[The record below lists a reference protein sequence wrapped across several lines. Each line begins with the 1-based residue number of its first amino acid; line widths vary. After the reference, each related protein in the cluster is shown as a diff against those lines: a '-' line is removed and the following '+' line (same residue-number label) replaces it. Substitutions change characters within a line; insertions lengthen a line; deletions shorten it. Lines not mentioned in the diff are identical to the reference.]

1 MPLKPDSVETING
14 LKVYDYDLLKHNPNK
29 IQMPSR
35 ARTRTVAVTIHNTGW
50 IKVASNTT
58 PAEQYVRATYNGNMG
73 SCRVNYYV
81 DNVCAWRCMPDD
93 WVNWSCA
100 DGCSNPSSGNN
111 TSVAIEVIGDSKEA
125 EENAI
130 KLAAYLLDKYK
141 LSINT
146 GLRTH
151 SYWMN
156 IKAGKKGTI
165 DVLNTMKNKTKNCPI
180 YILPHWSEF
189 KDNVKKELDKLQN
202 KVEEKTE
209 EKTEKIMYIV
219 KNGDKTTEFAT
230 LEEAKKNC
238 PENCSVSYN
247 NKIVYTN
254 KTTETT
260 KPAVDVFYKSY
271 VNGRWLSE
279 IKNCN
284 DITTLGYSGITN
296 RHINGFSAKASKGKL
311 AYRVHIIN
319 GGWLNWI
326 TKYDT
331 NDWSKGVAG
340 LRSQIIDGIQ
350 FQLMDLEG
358 YKVEYRV
365 STYGVKK
372 YLPWVEDTKD
382 FAGIFGKPIDQIQVK
397 ITGVD

>member
-1 MPLKPDSVETING
+1 MPLKPDNIETING
-14 LKVYDYDLLKHNPNK
+14 LKVYDYNLLEHNPNK
-29 IQMPSR
+29 IDMPSR
-35 ARTRTVAVTIHNTGW
+35 ARTRTVAITVHNTGW
-50 IKVASNTT
+50 IKVANTT

-100 DGCSNPSSGNN
+100 DGCANPSSGNN
-111 TSVAIEVIGDSKEA
+111 TSLAIEVIGDSKEA

-130 KLAAYLLDKYK
+130 KLIAHLLNKYK

-151 SYWMN
+151 SYWLN

-165 DVLNTMKNKTKNCPI
+165 DALNVMKNSVKNCPV

-189 KDNVKKELDKLQN
+189 KDNVKKELDKLN
-202 KVEEKTE
+202 NTE
-209 EKTEKIMYIV
+209 EKAVEKPKYIV
-219 KNGDKTTEFAT
+219 KDGETIKEFT
-230 LEEAKKNC
+230 SLEIAKQNC
-238 PENCSVSYN
+238 SIGCSVSYN
-247 NKIVYTN
+247 GKVVYTN
-254 KTTETT
+254 EPPRAEKSQ
-260 KPAVDVFYKSY
+260 VDVFYKSF
-271 VNGRWLSE
+271 VNGRWLNE

-284 DITTLGYSGITN
+284 DNTTLGYSGIIN
-296 RHINGFSAKASKGKL
+296 RYINGISAKASVGKL
-311 AYRVHIIN
+311 AYRVHVLN

-340 LRSQIIDGIQ
+340 LRSQAIDGIQ
-350 FQLMDLEG
+350 FQLMELEG

-365 STYGVKK
+365 STYGMKK

-382 FAGIFGKPIDQIQVK
+382 YAGIFGKPIDQIQVR
-397 ITGVD
+397 IVGAD